1 MDVSPKSGET
11 LIVCH
16 IHGQSVGWH
25 LYNSVQ
31 TSRQPRTLNLTH
43 SVSLPERGDLPR
55 EALVYGSLSHT
66 SKSSSNEA
74 EDKKGTENSRGYE
87 SSPMLYTL
95 NSPST
100 SLQLKK
106 EPSHC
111 RGTPRWHKLF
121 IPESEVNEDE
131 EDEDSDGDNLHKYH
145 EGSSLQLQGNV
156 TKSNIN
162 PFSQVKVNQE
172 PEREFDTG
180 CGDHRDSRGTP
191 VLMDCDEQDWGDEED
206 FSKHT
211 LEEPNNSLAP
221 TENVI
226 ESIIQNQTD
235 YITDSSCNSS
245 DGVLVNFSAIYHKT
259 NNAVPSTPQNLDSPI
274 PGSGIVLQD
283 SSNPLPSWLSHNT
296 DPNCNI
302 YPFNSDGFPSID
314 ISDLTMCLQSQA
326 RLAGS
331 TQNYYKLVTC
341 DLSSQSSPSPPWS
354 SLTSFSETQ
363 SQGSCSPPSEYFLFG
378 HCEEEERKKPK
389 VDQTEHKVFIP
400 LPYDTYS
407 NVMIQEALIKG
418 LMYTNILVIMYLNL
432 TFLKIS
438 QYFPFFFCPG

>member
-1 MDVSPKSGET
+1 MDVFPKSGET

-43 SVSLPERGDLPR
+43 SISLPERGDLPR
-55 EALVYGSLSHT
+55 EALVYGSLSNT
-66 SKSSSNEA
+66 SKSSSKEA

-87 SSPMLYTL
+87 SSPMLYAL

-111 RGTPRWHKLF
+111 RVTPRWHNLF

-156 TKSNIN
+156 IKSNIN
-162 PFSQVKVNQE
+162 PFSQVKVNKEQE
-172 PEREFDTG
+172 KEFDTG
-180 CGDHRDSRGTP
+180 FRDHRDSRGTP

-211 LEEPNNSLAP
+211 LEELNNSRAP

-226 ESIIQNQTD
+226 ESITQNQTD

-259 NNAVPSTPQNLDSPI
+259 NNAVPATPLNLDSPI
-274 PGSGIVLQD
+274 PGSGIVLKD

-314 ISDLTMCLQSQA
+314 ISDKCLQSQA

-341 DLSSQSSPSPPWS
+341 DLSSQSSPSPTWS

-363 SQGSCSPPSEYFLFG
+363 SQGSCSEYFLFG
-378 HCEEEERKKPK
+378 HCKEEERKKPK
-389 VDQTEHKVFIP
+389 VGQTEHEVFIP

-418 LMYTNILVIMYLNL
+418 LMYTNILVFIYLNL
-432 TFLKIS
+432 PFLNIS
-438 QYFPFFFCPG
+438 QYFPFFSRVMGTLK

>member
-43 SVSLPERGDLPR
+43 SISLPERGDLPR
-55 EALVYGSLSHT
+55 EALDYGSLSHT
-66 SKSSSNEA
+66 SKSSSTET
-74 EDKKGTENSRGYE
+74 EDKKVTENPRGYE
-87 SSPMLYTL
+87 SSPTLCAL

-100 SLQLKK
+100 SPQLKK
-106 EPSHC
+106 EPLHR
-111 RGTPRWHKLF
+111 RGTPRWHNLF

-156 TKSNIN
+156 TQSNMN
-162 PFSQVKVNQE
+162 PFSQVKVSKEQE
-172 PEREFDTG
+172 RAFDTG
-180 CGDHRDSRGTP
+180 CGDRRDSRGTP

-211 LEEPNNSLAP
+211 LEETDNSWAP

-226 ESIIQNQTD
+226 ESITQNQSD
-235 YITDSSCNSS
+235 YITDSSCNGS
-245 DGVLVNFSAIYHKT
+245 DGVLVNFSTIYHKT
-259 NNAVPSTPQNLDSPI
+259 NNAVPATPLNLDSPVL
-274 PGSGIVLQD
+274 GSGIVLQD
-283 SSNPLPSWLSHNT
+283 SSNPLPSWSPHNT

-302 YPFNSDGFPSID
+302 YPFNSDGFPSIE

-354 SLTSFSETQ
+354 SLTSFSETL

-378 HCEEEERKKPK
+378 HSEEEEREKPNIC
-389 VDQTEHKVFIP
+389 QTEHKVFIP

-407 NVMIQEALIKG
+407 NVKIHKALIKG
-418 LMYTNILVIMYLNL
+418 LMSNICCL
-432 TFLKIS
+432 
-438 QYFPFFFCPG
+438 

>member
-1 MDVSPKSGET
+1 M
-11 LIVCH
+11 
-16 IHGQSVGWH
+16 
-25 LYNSVQ
+25 
-31 TSRQPRTLNLTH
+31 
-43 SVSLPERGDLPR
+43 
-55 EALVYGSLSHT
+55 
-66 SKSSSNEA
+66 
-74 EDKKGTENSRGYE
+74 
-87 SSPMLYTL
+87 
-95 NSPST
+95 
-100 SLQLKK
+100 
-106 EPSHC
+106 
-111 RGTPRWHKLF
+111 
-121 IPESEVNEDE
+121 NEDE

-145 EGSSLQLQGNV
+145 EGSSLQLQGNM

-162 PFSQVKVNQE
+162 PFSQVKVNKEQ
-172 PEREFDTG
+172 EREFDTG

-211 LEEPNNSLAP
+211 LEEPNNSRAP

-226 ESIIQNQTD
+226 ESITQNQTD

-245 DGVLVNFSAIYHKT
+245 DGVLVNFSAIYHK

-331 TQNYYKLVTC
+331 TQNYYKLVHVIYH
-341 DLSSQSSPSPPWS
+341 PSLHPAHLGPLWPV
-354 SLTSFSETQ
+354 SLRPKAREAVLHLPNIS
-363 SQGSCSPPSEYFLFG
+363 YLDI
-378 HCEEEERKKPK
+378 EEEERKKPK

-438 QYFPFFFCPG
+438 QYFPFFFCPGWWELWSEEYETSW